1 MSREEKQQKLFKE
14 FINYQL
20 KPFNLK
26 YEDVKGDPQWYMKY
40 STTEE
45 KELEFKDYIVERCRT
60 VLRLDKKAAENEA
73 SWFILQ
79 WGLTTNPSVSKELSK
94 ETKKQRKLK

>member
-14 FINYQL
+14 FIDYQL
-20 KPFNLK
+20 KPFDLT
-26 YEDVKGDPQWYMKY
+26 YEDVKGDPQWYMKHA
-40 STTEE
+40 TTHE
-45 KELEFKDYIVERCRT
+45 KEKEFKNYIVERCRT

-79 WGLTTNPSVSKELSK
+79 WGLTTNQSVSKELLK
-94 ETKKQRKLK
+94 ETKKQKKLK

>member
-1 MSREEKQQKLFKE
+1 MR
-14 FINYQL
+14 N
-20 KPFNLK
+20 
-26 YEDVKGDPQWYMKY
+26 

-45 KELEFKDYIVERCRT
+45 KEKEFKNYIVERCRT

-79 WGLTTNPSVSKELSK
+79 WGLTTNPSVSKELLK
-94 ETKKQRKLK
+94 ETKKQKKFK

>member
-20 KPFNLK
+20 KPFNLT
-26 YEDVKGDPQWYMKY
+26 YEDVKGDPQWYMKN
-40 STTEE
+40 STTQE
-45 KELEFKDYIVERCRT
+45 KETEFKNYIIERCRT

-79 WGLTTNPSVSKELSK
+79 WGLTTNPSVSKELLK
-94 ETKKQRKLK
+94 ETKKQKKLK